1 MDPSTSDAIRFI
13 AKIVLGALMKAAFAH
28 LTAQELN
35 ERLRAAAQRSRRSQN
50 DI

>member
-1 MDPSTSDAIRFI
+1 MDPSTLDAIRFI

-35 ERLRAAAQRSRRSQN
+35 ERLRAAAQASHRSQN